1 MFDNLGQILL
11 QVGNDVFHL
20 LAVVLRQLV
29 HIVLYDFTEVA
40 EQVVRHLAEVDDK
53 VQRILYFVCN
63 TGTEHSE
70 RCQLLLLLQLLLQD
84 FNVMFHMLL
93 VLQGW

>member
-1 MFDNLGQILL
+1 MSS
-11 QVGNDVFHL
+11 
-20 LAVVLRQLV
+20 
-29 HIVLYDFTEVA
+29 VA